1 MKKQIL
7 VAVAITLVALAAW
20 AASSDTILTA
30 ASPSMALDGYSQVEL
45 LADGSATIQLIDS
58 SGPTVVATHYLRDSV
73 GRKFTWR
80 FAYDGVDSLYVSTF
94 TDATE
99 VVATPK

>member
-7 VAVAITLVALAAW
+7 IAVAITLVALAAW

-30 ASPSMALDGYSQVEL
+30 ASPGMSLEGYTMVEV
-45 LADGSATIQLIDS
+45 LADGAATIQLIDS
-58 SGPTVVATHYLRDSV
+58 SGPTVMSTHYLRDGSP
-73 GRKFTWR
+73 RKFTWS
-80 FAYDGVDSLYVSTF
+80 FAYDGVDSLAVSAF

-99 VVATPK
+99 VIATPK